1 MGEIF
6 CLPSIFYPTPNSIV
20 FWNKLTLS
28 LKFNQNY
35 YTMGSAGLRLTEN
48 LEIKLGDKI

>member
-1 MGEIF
+1 MPPQHF
-6 CLPSIFYPTPNSIV
+6 LPNAEFDR